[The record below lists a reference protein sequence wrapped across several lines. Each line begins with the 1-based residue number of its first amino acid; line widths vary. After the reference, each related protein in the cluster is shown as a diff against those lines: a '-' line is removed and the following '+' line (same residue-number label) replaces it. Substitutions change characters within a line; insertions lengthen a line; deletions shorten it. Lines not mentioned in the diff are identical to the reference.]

1 MCCQRRAARV
11 QCATTSATQSVTI
24 QVDGHHDLMVARAR
38 AARAARKLDQFA
50 ARKVDHLKVVD
61 SMLSDAAGVR
71 PFGS

>member
-38 AARAARKLDQFA
+38 ARLKPRRRSLGPDPLTHQAIREAWRADHARAWLRA
-50 ARKVDHLKVVD
+50 
-61 SMLSDAAGVR
+61 
-71 PFGS
+71 